1 MMHKNGLEFVENKG
15 QIVDDKG
22 NAHSE
27 IKFTASSNNTRL
39 FLAPERISYVFS
51 KYDGKAFK
59 PGEVFSKKDMGG
71 KASYYRMDMEFV
83 GANKNVNIN
92 SSNLLPGV
100 SNYFTASAG
109 KDGIAGVQ
117 SFGKV
122 VYENVYPNIDMILV
136 SKGKGMKAEFIVRPG
151 GDPSAIKM
159 RFNGADNVA
168 LGTDGGY
175 TVKTPMGTMSEDAP
189 YSYVKVDGK
198 ESEVAVTFSV
208 DGNTVG
214 FNVPAYDKTQTLV
227 IDPNR
232 DWGTLHGGDAEDQAT
247 AVAVSRAYAP
257 TGGTRYIYITGYTSG
272 GTFPTVS
279 ASQAAYGGAPFD
291 AFVAAYNYDGTR
303 AWSTYLGG
311 NGDDR
316 AFGIDVDGSSA
327 GTGTAPTNVYVVG
340 QTTSGSGGGAPWGGF
355 WNNTRPSPA
364 DIDAFVIRL
373 TASDGTPNAGR
384 VIGGTLDDYLNSV
397 TVDVSG
403 NVTAAGYTASPG
415 IATGAGVVAPYNA
428 LGSAAYSGMIVRL
441 PADLSATT
449 WLSYYGNVTSSQTIF
464 TSVAFTNSTGEV
476 WAGGYTSCSATGNT
490 IATPGSFSTVLNNN
504 GSGSQQLNGNVDG
517 FVVRF
522 NNSGARIAA
531 TYYGQTGQ
539 DYIFSVANDAV
550 NDQVIVAG
558 KTNSSNVNNVMAS
571 VGAFSTV
578 LNNGTNSNA
587 FNDGMIGR
595 FAVSGTLMNRTWSTF
610 WGSAADDYLTS
621 TSVDNNNVNGS
632 GGNAIPGSGKKI
644 LVAGTTEGVV
654 GTDFP
659 AAPGSYGIAL
669 AAPYNANAGSYDAI
683 YSRVAANGATVE
695 LTGFYGGT
703 GSDGALGAILDNQRN
718 PILAGASGGSA
729 TPNIATSG
737 TQTTNSNTAQNDGFV
752 LKMCDLVVPN
762 TAQLSTDNGG
772 SWAAT
777 QACVT
782 LNSASPG
789 TGSLIHSG
797 STGTAATAIAD
808 GRSTFTVRIDN
819 AVQGVTYRVFVAD
832 DGWYAAN
839 NLGTTASTTDP
850 ASVGAAADRQV
861 LMTLVADGDGTM
873 LFPITGST
881 LSTAITTLNGGTLA
895 ANTPFDLFVV
905 ASTPTSAG
913 IPAPCNQNGAVLD
926 INIAPQPIDNRITET
941 APVAYGAAGTETPGS
956 NRNFYGCYGVA
967 NSFAVD
973 NAGGHAANSFSWAIT
988 RVPGSS
994 RTLTAVAA
1002 NPTTLGVVSGTG
1014 TNTVTLNPTFN
1025 TGFAPSNNTSSRDT
1039 LVLRVRETNANGCSN
1054 EYSAL
1059 LFINPLD
1066 QVTNGVD
1073 NETPTTGATGTN
1085 PTMNNP
1091 TAVCNTSTNIPYRE
1105 SGPTGD
1111 PYAGGGTVPV
1121 TANTSTITSAQNVNN
1136 TGGNITIHAAPT
1148 VPSIP
1153 SFAGA
1158 PNNTTSPGTFTP
1170 TYAWTVASVWTTAS
1184 GAVADGTLAAGNFT
1198 LSGAATN
1205 ALTVTGISAQP
1216 TSNPAFANFTLTET
1230 DGGIASINCVRQAVS
1245 LQGGGTPN
1253 TVSYQTRIFPTPTA
1267 VVLGH
1272 TDGGTLCEGA
1282 THATPGAPWPS
1293 AGANQTVYRVTVTPS
1308 TVTSGTFS
1316 VTLNNANLNQ
1326 ATIAAVTNAS
1336 GGTLGGSTYSG
1347 NFSSDVFYITV
1358 NRGFVTAA
1366 YDAQSNAAPNPNNL
1380 SLTLNTLTNDA
1391 ATTAGITCGLV
1402 SPTTSGTTII
1412 NQMPDTV
1419 SVRTGS
1425 YAAGTTP
1432 ANPTEAHTTPA
1443 PASLQPVTS
1452 QPTNNI
1458 TTSVTACEYQAVTG
1472 YGQTYWYALPE
1483 AGTATGPNA
1492 NDWFDWTVTGGTQV
1506 TADGAGVRAIQVQWT
1521 AGSSRSVAVTQ
1532 QSNQL
1537 PTLPIAGGGAG
1548 PFTNSCNT
1556 TQTTLSNI
1564 TVNSIPATP
1573 TFTWNNAGTT
1583 ADDFACEGSNMTLNI
1598 TGGPA
1603 FGQVQIYAGT
1613 LGAATNVA
1621 SVSAPS
1627 FPLAAPLAVVGLSG
1641 TGTGTYTIVA
1651 PTITPTVATS
1661 FASQT
1666 LNYTMVV
1673 MDNQAATGGT
1683 PPGTNCGRIGVVTP
1697 NITVFDQL
1705 PQVVLTPNQ
1714 VDNGGTVIAGINP
1727 NNVCPN
1733 AVAPGIPAANT
1744 ITYPAAPPAAYTYRV
1759 SNAFTAFPNN
1769 TPPNPGTTFTWALT
1783 NVGGGTTYTAGTDY
1797 TITLSSSGSVAGWT
1811 NDVATVTLGAHL
1823 TGVEWHVRAALTGDG
1838 CQSPNGNSESVNV
1851 IDEPHPNIS
1860 STPAVP
1866 GPYCSGSPI
1875 TFVTPTVGAH
1885 TYQWAVYNYTQP
1897 SGTIPTDGSTALTN
1911 LGANTI
1917 TGLGTGLVQTV
1928 TGANTAS
1935 YTVTFTPFSSPANK
1949 SFKIAVVQT
1958 DNVTLCQQ
1966 ADTQFVMIRPVPD
1979 ATVSQV
1985 LPTTGPCVFNN
1996 ENSHIVAYTVPKS
2009 QFYTIASVAWTIPT
2023 GGAIYGYTTTNNA
2036 NLPWFPTPGTGGV
2049 QAGANDTMRAQW
2061 YLTGARTVTA
2071 TVTTTDGCVAG
2082 PYTFNTFVYPVPS
2095 PVISGPASICKYK
2108 TGGTSPQA
2116 TYNVNPNVAGD
2127 TYTWEIIPSTGGSF
2141 VGASNGVG
2149 IVSVGIN
2156 WDGPANTVYTL
2167 RCTQVST
2174 QGCTNRTTF
2183 DVTVNPNPA
2192 PAISPAGPVTMCTN
2206 QPYVFSTQNNTGSGY
2221 AWTITGGTAT
2231 ASITSGGNTA
2241 SATVVAT
2248 AAGTVNLQVIE
2259 TVSATT
2265 CFNSATKTD
2274 ITAITAPAP
2283 VITRATGTPLGAA
2296 CVGAANAVTY
2306 QTPFTTGRTYTW
2318 AVSGGGNITATTNGP
2333 TFSTATVTWNTVG
2346 AQSISVTET
2355 AGQCSTMTTQAV
2367 NVSAVP
2373 TPVISGPTAP
2383 CSGNQNVH
2391 TYSTPNNIGST
2402 YVWTF
2407 GSGVTPSGPTTNSS
2421 VNVTFSNNSAPTV
2434 VRTINVVETNSA
2446 NCSNTPATT
2455 LNVTVISTPVLDAT
2469 QATAIT
2475 VAPTAP
2481 CQNGPTQTIT
2491 LTATS
2496 ILPSGTTLNWVV
2508 TGGTITTGQ
2517 GTTSIGVNWNTS
2529 GTQTMTLTAS
2539 NVQAGGTCTAV
2550 QAYTMVVN
2558 PAPTAF
2564 NVVPSTAST
2573 CVNSAYQV
2581 SLNGSQTGVNYQ
2593 LMENSSPLG
2602 AAVAGT
2608 GSAIN
2613 FPSITRGTAN
2623 TYSYTVVATFAAA
2636 PNCTATMTGAAVV
2649 TVNPLPTPAITQT
2662 PNPVCA
2668 GSNVVFSTPAAAG
2681 RTYVWTVPSGYTIT
2695 SGSGTASITCATT
2708 STTTAGTITVAET
2721 ITATGCSATA
2731 NFTSVVTPATVVQNV
2746 TPATAQVCRPN
2757 TGTTTF
2763 NVQLTG
2769 SQSGVSYQ
2777 VMNGAS
2783 PVGGAVS
2790 GTGAALT
2797 LPVTIGTGGN
2807 IVNTGTYTLTV
2818 NATGTAPCNT
2828 PVAMNGS
2835 VALTVNPTPTP
2846 AVSGN
2851 ATVCTGSTQTYS
2863 TTNNAGSTYAWT
2875 VPSGWTVTA
2884 GAGTSSITVT
2894 VGTTTGAQTIS
2905 VLETVSATT
2914 CNATATFNVTVNA
2927 TPAPT
2932 ITGSTT
2938 VCGGSTTTYTTAS
2951 GAGSYAWTVT
2961 GAGGNI
2967 TSGEGTNAITVQW
2980 GTGAGTS
2987 TVAVAV
2993 TTNGCTG
3000 NASSTITVVARP
3012 VVNNVSTTAPNICA
3026 TTPTTAATI
3035 TVSGSQVGVNYVLY
3049 RNGGVVGAAVPGT
3062 GNPLTMT
3069 DNTHSGTAPY
3079 VLNYTVKAISTAA
3092 PCNTSSDTVV
3102 MNGTATITVNP
3113 LPNVTISGNTTV
3125 CQGSSQVYSVPSAGN
3140 QTYNW
3145 TVPTGWTVTA
3155 GAGTSAITATVGATG
3170 GNVSVTVTNTLTSCS
3185 NSNSVAVTVTS
3196 LPTAFNVTP
3205 AGNNAICLTNAAGTN
3220 NTYQIGLS
3228 GSQTGTNYQL
3238 FNGTNA
3244 VGAAVAGTGAALSP
3258 ATWLI
3263 TTTSTGT
3270 FTYTIQA
3277 TSTACSGLPVTMT
3290 GSSIWTVNPNPA
3302 PAITGS
3308 NNVCAS
3314 STITYSTPANTG
3326 SNYSWT
3332 ITGGTPTTATTSSVT
3347 VTWGTGASGTVA
3359 VTETISATG
3368 CARTTPTMNV
3378 TINALPTP
3386 TITGNATVCV
3396 GTTQTYSTGTFATYN
3411 WTVPTG
3417 GNITS
3422 GAGTNSIQVAWTA
3435 AGSQNVN
3442 LTVTNAA
3449 NCSASTTLPVTVNAQ
3464 PAAFNVTPATQTIC
3478 NATPVAQI
3486 NLSGSQTGVTYE
3498 LRENGVATVPA
3509 TTLTGTGA
3517 GLTFSR
3523 TVPAALRATLPANI
3537 SYTVVATGTGGCTNN
3552 MTGSALVTVIANPT
3566 PTVTGPAAV
3575 CIGSTGTYTVT
3586 PVNAGSTYQWNAG
3599 GNTVVSQT
3607 ANQATIAFNTTT
3619 GSPFTISVIETNSGC
3634 TGTASTTT
3642 TVNALPVAQTMTV
3655 TPASATICAAGGSAG
3670 TNTATLGLSAT
3681 QSGFTYNLRRIGNTN
3696 IISTITGNGAAMTF
3710 PVISGLAAGSYGYT
3724 VEAISNTTPACTT
3737 AAMSNNITL
3746 TVVANPTPAITGPN
3760 SPCQNATVTYQTT
3773 NVTGNTY
3780 AWAITSGAGTFV
3792 GPTNTY
3798 QANVQWTATG
3808 AGTIQVTES
3817 NSVPC
3822 SQVNSYNVTVVT
3834 APTPTISASI
3844 ASPVC
3849 GGATVTY
3856 TTPSISGATYNWVLG
3871 SGGTISSGQGS
3882 NSIVVNWANATPD
3895 VAYASTV
3902 QVTVNNGGCTG
3913 SATSNITV
3921 NPKANPSLTGDAA
3934 RCHGQSGTYTTP
3946 FVVNGRSYTWTL
3958 VNAPTGSV
3966 FAANNG
3972 TTFTGLNANSVVVNW
3987 ANTGTAPVNATVQV
4001 VETPAV
4007 GSCTGTSTF
4016 NVTVNPLPVV
4026 TISGPAQVC
4035 QNTTVAYNA
4044 TPAQTG
4050 LSYAWNVTGATTW
4063 SGQGTGT
4070 INVTW
4075 GTANGVISLT
4085 ATNNGTSCTNTATNN
4100 NFAVAVT
4107 LNPQPAIAT
4116 PPGTTA
4122 CAGSTLTYSVQ
4133 NPQVG
4138 LTYTWSNTGAT
4149 SATVLGGGTQYQVT
4163 WTNLPGNG
4171 SITLTAATSGGV
4183 TCTGSVTRN
4192 ITIAPNP
4199 TPSIT
4204 GATAVCP
4211 NVDQTYSTPF
4221 QSGDTYQWTLPA
4233 GTFQVTG
4240 GSLTGNTVTVRWNQ
4254 VATPTV
4260 RAVTVL
4266 ETTQNGCTGTASV
4279 NVTVNPAPT
4288 PNISGN
4294 TNVCAYIGAYDGITT
4309 NNTQTYTVTNPVNA
4323 GSSFQWS
4330 IVPSSAGV
4338 FTGASS
4344 GVGVT
4349 TVTIQWNE
4357 PTTASTITNVLRV
4370 VETANGVPTCS
4381 GQTDLNV
4388 TVNWNPKPVISG
4400 ARVWCDNTPY
4410 VANSTN
4416 AAQSGFATY
4425 SVTVPTTPPLTGGQV
4440 RNYVWTVTPSTAG
4453 SVVSGQGTNQVQV
4466 TWLNATNSPANAV
4479 LSVTETITYP
4489 GTGLTPATQFCPQT
4503 DTFRVT
4509 INPIPKP
4516 VISPATVD
4524 NCGRYGVTYS
4534 TTNVGGNTYAWTVNN
4549 GVIVGT
4555 ATANSVNVIWN
4566 DVATDD
4572 QAGFVQ
4578 ITETISATGCTTTI
4592 RQNTL
4597 IDHTPVPVI
4606 QGPSTLCQQT
4616 TNGTNI
4622 GVYQAVNA
4630 DGGLHTQRSYA
4641 WSIVSPTTGPVTLTG
4656 VASNNLGVNDRY
4668 TVTVNGNTN
4677 VPVTAV
4683 IRLITTSTT
4692 STIGCNDDTT
4702 FTITINPNPTPV
4714 ITSNTGGLNTNG
4726 VCAGSSHT
4734 YQTALVTGNNYSW
4747 TVAGGTIVGTNNTN
4761 VINVTWGPAGPGS
4774 VSVRETVGA
4783 TGCYTDVTANV
4794 TIRPLPIPDLTNQTG
4809 GFNRPQVCAQSTT
4822 NYRTTD
4828 NTANGNTYAWAVT
4841 GGTIASG
4848 QGTPQIAVTWGAA
4861 GAGTVKVTETT
4872 PASQGS
4878 CSDSRTLNVTINPL
4892 PTPVISGPPA
4902 PPVCINSVQTY
4913 STPNVAGNTYLWSV
4927 TGGVIQGANSNN
4939 TVSVRWNVAG
4949 NGTIS
4954 VLETITATGCQQT
4967 ATRTIVVNPLPVVT
4981 ITPSGRTDLCTGQ
4994 SVTLTATAGFV
5005 SYTWN
5010 TGETTPSITVSQAGT
5025 YSVTVTDGNGC
5036 VGTSTTITVTV
5047 QNRAKPVIQAS
5058 GPTVICEG
5066 QSVTLTATQA
5076 TWATAYRWSTGATTP
5091 QITVTKSGFYSVEA
5105 SDGTCK
5111 ATSDEVEVRVSP
5123 APTVSI
5129 TSNVP
5134 TNTICEGG
5142 SLTLDAGVHAEYD
5155 WKRNGTSVG
5164 SNRTITI
5171 TQVAQAGSYTV
5182 TVKNSAGCP
5191 ATSTPVVVKV
5201 NPNPSPVIDDG
5212 GKKQFCA
5219 GDSTTLDAGPG
5230 FSSYLWSNSGATTRR
5245 ITVKSGGTYTVQVT
5259 DTNGCNGQS
5268 QPLTVTVFP
5277 TPPKPTL
5284 TRTGNTLT
5292 SSVAQS
5298 YVWYRN
5304 GSVISGSTGQSV
5316 DATSIGDG
5324 YYKVTI
5330 TDVNGCI
5337 NTSDSIQVIR
5347 VGVEDPIADAFGL
5360 KFSPNPT
5367 NGNVTMQLNLA
5378 QDQPN
5383 AVVTVRNL
5391 IGSEVMSINLDNI
5404 TTGETNK
5411 ALDLTSLPN
5420 GTYYVEVRLAN
5431 GVRMTGRITKVD

>member
-1 MMHKNGLEFVENKG
+1 MKKQLRSLWRTACTVTLGLAVAGTSLFAQTSARPASTSETKKPDVVSTAQANAMLSKASLEFVENKG
-15 QIVDDKG
+15 QVFDDKG
-22 NAHSE
+22 TARKD
-27 IKFTASSNNTRL
+27 IKFTASSNNTKIYMFPDKL
-39 FLAPERISYVFS
+39 SYVFT
-51 KYDGKAFK
+51 KVDGVKNAK
-59 PGEVFSKKDMGG
+59 SPMDMDMSNA
-71 KASYYRMDMEFV
+71 KTTLYRMDMELV
-83 GANKNVNIN
+83 GAN
-92 SSNLLPGV
+92 SNAVISPSAMLPGV
-100 SNYFTASAG
+100 SNFYNVASVQGGISGVHGYG
-109 KDGIAGVQ
+109 KL
-117 SFGKV
+117 
-122 VYENVYPNIDMILV
+122 VYENVYPNIDMVLV
-136 SKGKGMKAEFIVRPG
+136 SKGKGLKAEFIVRPG
-151 GDPSAIKM
+151 GNPSLIKM
-159 RFNGADNVA
+159 KFNGADDVA
-168 LGTDGGY
+168 LLANGGMKVTSPLGTI
-175 TVKTPMGTMSEDAP
+175 TEETP
-189 YSYVKVDGK
+189 YSYVTVDGK
-198 ESEVAVTFSV
+198 QQEVAVTFNV
-208 DGNTVG
+208 DGSTVG
-214 FNVPAYDKTQTLV
+214 FTVPDYDKTQTLV
-227 IDPNR
+227 IDPQR
-232 DWGTLHGGDAEDQAT
+232 DWSTLSGGTNTDIAT
-247 AVAVSRAYAP
+247 AVAVQQFGSGAFATLAAGPAHYIVGHTISTNYP
-257 TGGTRYIYITGYTSG
+257 TTGGAFQTALSGTRDCFVSGFTYGAVG
-272 GTFPTVS
+272 GTTARTFSTYFGGTGDDMAFGVAVDNTGNIFVVGETTSPNGTFATGS
-279 ASQAAYGGAPFD
+279 AFDNTFNSSSNTIPD
-291 AFVAAYNYDGTR
+291 AFIATFTSAGARTACSYF
-303 AWSTYLGG
+303 GG
-311 NGDDR
+311 NSADR
-316 AFGIDVDGSSA
+316 LQCITIDV
-327 GTGTAPTNVYVVG
+327 
-340 QTTSGSGGGAPWGGF
+340 
-355 WNNTRPSPA
+355 NN
-364 DIDAFVIRL
+364 I
-373 TASDGTPNAGR
+373 
-384 VIGGTLDDYLNSV
+384 V
-397 TVDVSG
+397 TVG
-403 NVTAAGYTASPG
+403 GYTASTGLVASYGTPTTVWQPNRNG
-415 IATGAGVVAPYNA
+415 IAARHGLLARFPAGSSLTSNP
-428 LGSAAYSGMIVRL
+428 
-441 PADLSATT
+441 T
-449 WLSYYGNVTSSQTIF
+449 WLTYYGTGGLTQVR
-464 TSVAFTNSTGEV
+464 SVAHVNSTGAV
-476 WAGGYTSCSATGNT
+476 WVGGSTTSPDSVAT
-490 IATPGSFSTVLNNN
+490 AGSFNTVWNNN
-504 GSGSQQLNGNVDG
+504 GSGTTSNFSNDDG
-517 FVVRF
+517 FAARF
-522 NNSGARIAA
+522 NTNGQLDGA
-531 TYYGQTGQ
+531 TFVGSTNNDGVYG
-539 DYIFSVANDAV
+539 VAHDWT
-550 NDQVIVAG
+550 VAG
-558 KTNSSNVNNVMAS
+558 NTSFAVAGVTFSDNSSNIMAS
-571 VGAFSTV
+571 AGAISSTINSTGTVG
-578 LNNGTNSNA
+578 LGDGLIWQLQWNGTSPNGS
-587 FNDGMIGR
+587 I
-595 FAVSGTLMNRTWSTF
+595 NRTFGTY
-610 WGSAADDYLTS
+610 WGLTGDDYLTS
-621 TSVDNNNVNGS
+621 ITIDSNVNVTAVAPNTVQNGT
-632 GGNAIPGSGKKI
+632 GAKYI
-644 LVAGTTEGVV
+644 VAGATNDAG
-654 GTDFP
+654 F
-659 AAPGSYGIAL
+659 
-669 AAPYNANAGSYDAI
+669 AAPYNMMAGFATGSGGYDAA
-683 YSRVAANGATVE
+683 YSRLRSNGTNFVE
-695 LTGFYGGT
+695 EMTAFMGGT
-703 GSDGALGAILDNQRN
+703 GNDEALGLAVDAMRN
-718 PILAGASGGSA
+718 STLAGSTIGDAAPADLGSA
-729 TPNIATSG
+729 AAPQTVNANTS
-737 TQTTNSNTAQNDGFV
+737 AHDAF
-752 LKMCDLVVPN
+752 LFKLCDLIVPN
-762 TAQLSTDNGG
+762 QPLLSNVATNGVGVTTGLNVCIDTNTTATG
-772 SWAAT
+772 
-777 QACVT
+777 
-782 LNSASPG
+782 SAS
-789 TGSLIHSG
+789 TGAGSG
-797 STGTAATAIAD
+797 SPACLSDARNQVFIKIT
-808 GRSTFTVRIDN
+808 N
-819 AVQGVTYRVFVAD
+819 AVQGVTYTVRNVTSGTVVTTVLATVDQHLVIDISSFLSNGAIFP
-832 DGWYAAN
+832 GMAPNTSQTY
-839 NLGTTASTTDP
+839 NLRID
-850 ASVGAAADRQV
+850 
-861 LMTLVADGDGTM
+861 
-873 LFPITGST
+873 
-881 LSTAITTLNGGTLA
+881 
-895 ANTPFDLFVV
+895 
-905 ASTPTSAG
+905 ASTPSNCLEQGAATSPITIFQLPNNSITQTTPAANAPANLG
-913 IPAPCNQNGAVLD
+913 PAPFSNQN
-926 INIAPQPIDNRITET
+926 
-941 APVAYGAAGTETPGS
+941 
-956 NRNFYGCYGVA
+956 FFGCTTGNNVYQVT
-967 NSFAVD
+967 S
-973 NAGGHAANSFSWAIT
+973 NAGHTYSWCVYPT
-988 RVPGSS
+988 GLTSS
-994 RTLTAVAA
+994 VSGNATNAVTVGFVDVAVA
-1002 NPTTLGVVSGTG
+1002 TTCT
-1014 TNTVTLNPTFN
+1014 
-1025 TGFAPSNNTSSRDT
+1025 
-1039 LVLRVRETNANGCSN
+1039 LRVRETNTVSGCAKEYVAFVRLLPLASMTVGGAN
-1054 EYSAL
+1054 
-1059 LFINPLD
+1059 
-1066 QVTNGVD
+1066 
-1073 NETPTTGATGTN
+1073 GATGVTYN
-1085 PTMNNP
+1085 SGLSTRSVNGTFFCSSETGRFDNSSIYTTTGYTVPAENLSTFWW
-1091 TAVCNTSTNIPYRE
+1091 TA
-1105 SGPTGD
+1105 GAPTGM
-1111 PYAGGGTVPV
+1111 
-1121 TANTSTITSAQNVNN
+1121 
-1136 TGGNITIHAAPT
+1136 AAPT
-1148 VPSIP
+1148 FSASTVAPGTNGSGTTNATWNGPFNANPATVTLTLNSRNTSVGIGP
-1153 SFAGA
+1153 TCDRTNVNQAVQIFPQPVITSVVQSTPASPTNVCEGTAMTYTVTVTYPGGAAFASQPITWNAIINRTNLTGGTA
-1158 PNNTTSPGTFTP
+1158 SPLSGSTTTTAGGTFTISV
-1170 TYAWTVASVWTTAS
+1170 ANVGTVSSAY
-1184 GAVADGTLAAGNFT
+1184 DNFGQINLGVT
-1198 LSGAATN
+1198 VTNAATN
-1205 ALTVTGISAQP
+1205 APANCTSALVNSAEVNNVTQPPDQKSLDLTI
-1216 TSNPAFANFTLTET
+1216 LT
-1230 DGGIASINCVRQAVS
+1230 
-1245 LQGGGTPN
+1245 
-1253 TVSYQTRIFPTPTA
+1253 
-1267 VVLGH
+1267 
-1272 TDGGTLCEGA
+1272 
-1282 THATPGAPWPS
+1282 
-1293 AGANQTVYRVTVTPS
+1293 
-1308 TVTSGTFS
+1308 
-1316 VTLNNANLNQ
+1316 
-1326 ATIAAVTNAS
+1326 
-1336 GGTLGGSTYSG
+1336 
-1347 NFSSDVFYITV
+1347 
-1358 NRGFVTAA
+1358 
-1366 YDAQSNAAPNPNNL
+1366 
-1380 SLTLNTLTNDA
+1380 
-1391 ATTAGITCGLV
+1391 
-1402 SPTTSGTTII
+1402 
-1412 NQMPDTV
+1412 
-1419 SVRTGS
+1419 
-1425 YAAGTTP
+1425 TTP
-1432 ANPTEAHTTPA
+1432 
-1443 PASLQPVTS
+1443 
-1452 QPTNNI
+1452 
-1458 TTSVTACEYQAVTG
+1458 
-1472 YGQTYWYALPE
+1472 
-1483 AGTATGPNA
+1483 
-1492 NDWFDWTVTGGTQV
+1492 VTGGTAPFNTILSALPNALPLDHSQACLYTANPNGVQQEYTYQV
-1506 TADGAGVRAIQVQWT
+1506 VSPNNGTVNPGGDYYDWTVSGTAGVDYTLVAGGDGIASTSIVLRWLT
-1521 AGSSRSVAVTQ
+1521 AGAKTISVVQ
-1532 QSNQL
+1532 QNDQD
-1537 PTLPIAGGGAG
+1537 PATGGGPYA
-1548 PFTNSCNT
+1548 NSCNMTHT
-1556 TQTTLSNI
+1556 TFNV
-1564 TVNSIPATP
+1564 TVNNIPSAP
-1573 TFTWNNAGTT
+1573 TMSWAVNSMCENTT
-1583 ADDFACEGSNMTLNI
+1583 ATLNI

-1603 FGQVQIYAGT
+1603 NGRFQVYGIQ
-1613 LGAATNVA
+1613 LGAATNVLSYTNA
-1621 SVSAPS
+1621 SYPGSAPFSPSIVTLNASGAGS
-1627 FPLAAPLAVVGLSG
+1627 FTFNTGIVNVAVPAGPAANQQLQLVIAVASDVNSQCVRTNIL
-1641 TGTGTYTIVA
+1641 T
-1651 PTITPTVATS
+1651 PTITVWDTPQPVILTPNVPLAGNNPTPVCPNMTTGPQANVIIPPAVAPAPYTYSVSNLASYPAGTS
-1661 FASQT
+1661 FAWT
-1666 LNYTMVV
+1666 LR
-1673 MDNQAATGGT
+1673 DNADAT
-1683 PPGTNCGRIGVVTP
+1683 N
-1697 NITVFDQL
+1697 
-1705 PQVVLTPNQ
+1705 LTP
-1714 VDNGGTVIAGINP
+1714 A
-1727 NNVCPN
+1727 
-1733 AVAPGIPAANT
+1733 
-1744 ITYPAAPPAAYTYRV
+1744 
-1759 SNAFTAFPNN
+1759 
-1769 TPPNPGTTFTWALT
+1769 
-1783 NVGGGTTYTAGTDY
+1783 TDY
-1797 TITLSSSGSVAGWT
+1797 TISLSSSGGFT
-1811 NDVATVTLGAHL
+1811 NNIATVTFGANL
-1823 TGVEWHVRAALTGDG
+1823 SAQPNVNWRVIATIPPG
-1838 CQSPNGNSESVNV
+1838 CVSPATPVAQTVNILAVPTPNIVKDPSDGNSV
-1851 IDEPHPNIS
+1851 
-1860 STPAVP
+1860 AVP
-1866 GPYCSGSPI
+1866 GPYCSN
-1875 TFVTPTVGAH
+1875 A
-1885 TYQWAVYNYTQP
+1885 TYSFMT
-1897 SGTIPTDGSTALTN
+1897 
-1911 LGANTI
+1911 
-1917 TGLGTGLVQTV
+1917 
-1928 TGANTAS
+1928 ANTAPN
-1935 YTVTFTPFSSPANK
+1935 TFAWSVVGMSGGPAASVSGPANNNSVNINFPAFNSPAHHYYRL
-1949 SFKIAVVQT
+1949 IVVET
-1958 DNVTLCQQ
+1958 HNLTGCQQ
-1966 ADTQFVMIRPVPD
+1966 ADTQYVDILPVPN
-1979 ATVSQV
+1979 ATITHVNSAI
-1985 LPTTGPCVFNN
+1985 GPCIYGG
-1996 ENSHIVAYTVPKS
+1996 ENAHIAVYTVPKDPS
-2009 QFYTIASVAWTIPT
+2009 SYTIASVAWSIT
-2023 GGAIYGYTTTNNA
+2023 GGAGMIYGYTTSGA
-2036 NLPWFPTPGTGGV
+2036 PGTL
-2049 QAGANDTMRAQW
+2049 AGANDTVRIQW
-2061 YLTGARTVTA
+2061 GAA
-2071 TVTTTDGCVAG
+2071 GASQIQAIVTTTGGCTTTG
-2082 PYTFNTFVYPVPS
+2082 TFNTFVYPPAN
-2095 PVISGPASICKYK
+2095 PIISGPVSVCKFK
-2108 TGGTSPQA
+2108 TGGASPQA
-2116 TYNVNPNVAGD
+2116 TYNVNPVVTGD
-2127 TYTWEIIPSTGGSF
+2127 NYIWEIIPSTGGTFTTPS
-2141 VGASNGVG
+2141 SGVDR
-2149 IVSVGIN
+2149 VTVGIN

-2174 QGCTNRTTF
+2174 QGCTARTPVF
-2183 DVTVNPNPA
+2183 NVTVNPNPV
-2192 PAISPAGPVTMCTN
+2192 PNISGPSTICAN
-2206 QPYVFSTQNNTGSGY
+2206 QSYTFTTQNNSPSNSY
-2221 AWTITGGTAT
+2221 AWSFTANTAGASFVSGQNTAT
-2231 ASITSGGNTA
+2231 TVVTTTSTGAFTLRVDE
-2241 SATVVAT
+2241 TVVAT
-2248 AAGTVNLQVIE
+2248 SCTDFNTKAVTVQ
-2259 TVSATT
+2259 
-2265 CFNSATKTD
+2265 
-2274 ITAITAPAP
+2274 TAP
-2283 VITRATGTPLGAA
+2283 TPTINRTDLNPIGIA
-2296 CVGAANAVTY
+2296 CVGQTLNYGVTPAVG
-2306 QTPFTTGRTYTW
+2306 GRTYAWSVT
-2318 AVSGGGNITATTNGP
+2318 GGGTVQGASNLNNVNILWNTTGNQTITLTETINATSCSTTVTQAVNVVNVPAPNISGPLTVCRGGATPLLQYTYTTTNNAGNTYAWTLPANVTAVGPTNSNSITVTYASAAAASVTLSVTETNASNCATTATLNVATTARPNPVIQTAPSTAVCQNSTGNTYNVTATRIAGSTLNWTVAGGTITAGQNTDVI
-2333 TFSTATVTWNTVG
+2333 TVTWTTAGNQT
-2346 AQSISVTET
+2346 ISVTET
-2355 AGQCSTMTTQAV
+2355 
-2367 NVSAVP
+2367 
-2373 TPVISGPTAP
+2373 
-2383 CSGNQNVH
+2383 
-2391 TYSTPNNIGST
+2391 
-2402 YVWTF
+2402 
-2407 GSGVTPSGPTTNSS
+2407 
-2421 VNVTFSNNSAPTV
+2421 
-2434 VRTINVVETNSA
+2434 
-2446 NCSNTPATT
+2446 
-2455 LNVTVISTPVLDAT
+2455 
-2469 QATAIT
+2469 
-2475 VAPTAP
+2475 
-2481 CQNGPTQTIT
+2481 NG
-2491 LTATS
+2491 AC
-2496 ILPSGTTLNWVV
+2496 
-2508 TGGTITTGQ
+2508 
-2517 GTTSIGVNWNTS
+2517 
-2529 GTQTMTLTAS
+2529 TAS
-2539 NVQAGGTCTAV
+2539 NATP
-2550 QAYTMVVN
+2550 YTVVVN

-2573 CVNSAYQV
+2573 CVNTGYQI
-2581 SLNGSQTGVNYQ
+2581 SLNGSQSTPATTYQ
-2593 LMENSSPLG
+2593 LVENGSNLG

-2608 GSAIN
+2608 GGAIN
-2613 FPSITRGTAN
+2613 FPTITKGTAG
-2623 TYSYTVVATFAAA
+2623 TFSYTVVATATGTG
-2636 PNCTATMTGAAVV
+2636 CTATMTGAGVV

-2668 GSNVVFSTPAAAG
+2668 GSSVVFSTPTAAG

-2695 SGSGTASITCATT
+2695 SGSGTASITCSTT

-2763 NVQLTG
+2763 NVQLSG

-2783 PVGGAVS
+2783 PVGSAVS
-2790 GTGAALT
+2790 GTGSALT

-2818 NATGTAPCNT
+2818 NATGSAPCNT

-2846 AVSGN
+2846 AIAGN

-2914 CNATATFNVTVNA
+2914 CNATATFNVTVTA
-2927 TPAPT
+2927 TPTPT

-2951 GAGSYAWTVT
+2951 GAGSYTWTVT

-2967 TSGEGTNAITVQW
+2967 TSGQGTNSISVQW
-2980 GTGAGTS
+2980 GTGAGTAN
-2987 TVAVAV
+2987 VAVAV

-3000 NASSTITVVARP
+3000 NATSTITVIARP

-3049 RNGGVVGAAVPGT
+3049 RNGGVIGSAVAGT

-3244 VGAAVAGTGAALSP
+3244 VSTPVAGTGAALSP

-3347 VTWGTGASGTVA
+3347 VTWGTGASGTVV

-3422 GAGTNSIQVAWTA
+3422 GAGTNTIQVAWTA

-3449 NCSASTTLPVTVNAQ
+3449 NCSGSTTLAVTVSAQ
-3464 PAAFNVTPATQTIC
+3464 PTAFNVSPATQTIC

-3498 LRENGVATVPA
+3498 LRENGVATVPV
-3509 TTLTGTGA
+3509 TTLAGTGA

-3523 TVPAALRATLPANI
+3523 TVPAALRSTLPANI
-3537 SYTVVATGTGGCTNN
+3537 SYTIVATGTGGCTNN
-3552 MTGSALVTVIANPT
+3552 MNGSALVTVIANPT

-3634 TGTASTTT
+3634 TGNASTTT
-3642 TVNALPVAQTMTV
+3642 VVNALPVAQTMTV
-3655 TPASATICAAGGSAG
+3655 SPASATICAAGGSAG
-3670 TNTATLGLSAT
+3670 TNTATLGLSTT

-3696 IISTITGNGAAMTF
+3696 IISSITGNGAAMTF

-3780 AWAITSGAGTFV
+3780 AWSITSGAGTFV

-4050 LSYAWNVTGATTW
+4050 LSYAWNVTGATSW

-4183 TCTGSVTRN
+4183 TCTGSITRN

-4549 GVIVGT
+4549 GIIVGT

-4578 ITETISATGCTTTI
+4578 VTETISATGCTTTI

-5191 ATSTPVVVKV
+5191 AISTPVVVKV

-5230 FSSYLWSNSGATTRR
+5230 FSSYLWSNSATTRR

-5330 TDVNGCI
+5330 TDVNGCV